1 MCGFKIVNSLSKKQE
16 LYRLFGFFHSAFLYL
31 HSLVLVAMGKMW
43 LESGIIDF
51 YIWTLKLQWNLYN
64 AYFNFNIILFQFFI
78 FFLKSCLPTWSS
90 RNPYELGFI
99 WYVCIAG
106 GVIPAILMITINL
119 YVIFTLNNKVFL
131 ILSNRDISVVK

>member
-51 YIWTLKLQWNLYN
+51 YIWTLKVQLNFIAIYIYIQYN
-64 AYFNFNIILFQFFI
+64 FNFLYFSN
-78 FFLKSCLPTWSS
+78 SCLPTWSS

-119 YVIFTLNNKVFL
+119 YVIFTLNNKVSL
-131 ILSNRDISVVK
+131 I

>member
-51 YIWTLKLQWNLYN
+51 YIWTLKFSIPHYTIHISILLQY
-64 AYFNFNIILFQFFI
+64 YFNFLYFSN
-78 FFLKSCLPTWSS
+78 SCLPTWSS

-131 ILSNRDISVVK
+131 I